1 MVYGYIRV
9 STEKQTVLNQKHEI
23 LEYVN
28 RENLGQVEF
37 IDIEV
42 SSRKS
47 TKKRRIDELLGLLVE
62 GDILIVSELSRLA
75 RSLSELFTI
84 VNTLIARDVV
94 LVAIKQGMHL
104 TQGNID
110 DMQNKVMLTMFS
122 LMSELERDF
131 ISARTKESLKARKD
145 RGMKLGKPKG
155 VIQASMYDK
164 DRDKILELT
173 KLGVPYKNISQTHL
187 GYGTAKSLGEF
198 VKKLDL
204 K

>member
-94 LVAIKQGMHL
+94 LVSIKQGMHL
-104 TQGNID
+104 TKGNID

-131 ISARTKESLKARKD
+131 ISARTKEALKARKD

-155 VIQASMYDK
+155 VVQASMYDK

-187 GYGTAKSLGEF
+187 GYGTAKSLGEY
-198 VKKLDL
+198 VKKT
-204 K
+204 